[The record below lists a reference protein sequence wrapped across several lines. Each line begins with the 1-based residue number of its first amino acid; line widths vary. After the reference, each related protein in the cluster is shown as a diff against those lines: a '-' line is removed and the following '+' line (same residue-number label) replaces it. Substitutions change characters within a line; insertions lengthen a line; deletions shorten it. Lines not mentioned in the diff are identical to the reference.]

1 MLAVL
6 VALAA
11 GVGSVA
17 RYVVDV
23 AVQQR
28 WRGTFPVGT
37 IVVNLSGSVL
47 AGLLAGL
54 SLHHGLSA
62 RPTTVLAVG
71 FAGGYTTFS
80 TLIWESLALGEV
92 GARAEAVTNVVGSL
106 ALGLAAGA
114 AGLGLGLL

>member
-1 MLAVL
+1 MLTLL

-23 AVQQR
+23 SVQQR
-28 WRGTFPVGT
+28 LRGAFPVGT
-37 IVVNLSGSVL
+37 LAVNLSGSLL

-54 SLHHGLSA
+54 ALHHGLSGHA
-62 RPTTVLAVG
+62 SAVLAVG

-80 TLIWESLALGEV
+80 TLVWESLALSEV
-92 GARAEAVTNVVGSL
+92 GARGEAAANIVGSL
-106 ALGLAAGA
+106 ALGLAAAA